1 MVKNRMVISPYS
13 SSMHNSVA
21 MERAAL
27 KRLNALR
34 SNRATGSISEAKTS
48 ASTKGQQKGN
58 SCTAM

>member
-1 MVKNRMVISPYS
+1 
-13 SSMHNSVA
+13 MHNSVA

-34 SNRATGSISEAKTS
+34 SRRATGSISEAKTS